1 VPGADAPVVA
11 RAIRTVLPLD
21 AYEGPSVSLMRTE
34 TGDRSAVQDEL
45 VAVAATSASRVEEVE
60 RFEFYARAAQA
71 FLVVRTGE
79 RRPYGNL
86 ILRKGVVVTDS
97 GRHEP
102 A

>member
-1 VPGADAPVVA
+1 
-11 RAIRTVLPLD
+11 
-21 AYEGPSVSLMRTE
+21 
-34 TGDRSAVQDEL
+34 
-45 VAVAATSASRVEEVE
+45 VAATSASRVEEVE